1 MERYEINDKTLV
13 LKPKEDKTI
22 VYEEG
27 EKTKTVNKTPYKIME
42 DSCAYYGSTLD
53 GRKMGAANLLS
64 NSYKLPVVVED
75 ANNIIFF
82 PTKSPR
88 KKDCIW
94 VSLNNIRDYY
104 PQKDYI
110 VIEFNN
116 GKKIKIKESYQ
127 IIDSQILKATRLGC
141 VMQERIKKNTKNS

>member
-13 LKPKEDKTI
+13 LKPKDDKTI
-22 VYEEG
+22 VYEEDG
-27 EKTKTVNKTPYKIME
+27 TKTVSKTPYKIME
-42 DSCAYYGSTLD
+42 ESCAYYGSTLD
-53 GRKMGAANLLS
+53 GRKMGASSLLN

-94 VSLNNIRDYY
+94 ISLNNIRDYY
-104 PQKDYI
+104 QQKDYI

-116 GKKIKIKESYQ
+116 GKKIKVKESYQ

>member
-13 LKPKEDKTI
+13 LKPKDEKTV

-27 EKTKTVNKTPYKIME
+27 GTITVNKTPYKIME

-53 GRKMGAANLLS
+53 GRKEGAANLLS
-64 NSYKLPVVVED
+64 NSYKLPVIVED

-104 PQKDYI
+104 PQKGYI

-116 GKKIKIKESYQ
+116 GKKIKVKESYK